1 MASIWRKNVGWLGA
15 IALALVI
22 AGCGGGTPEAEPQ
35 PEPEPQ
41 VADTRDAAAD
51 SAARAAEARRRA
63 EAEEARRREAER
75 DRVVTIVTERVFF
88 DFDKSDLRSDA
99 EPVLQRKVSVL
110 REYPDIT
117 IKIEGNADDRG
128 SAEYN
133 LALGQR
139 RAEAVRRYL
148 ISYGLDASRFTVI
161 SYGEERPLDKAQN
174 EKAWAQNRRD
184 DFVIANYG
192 RLGAGD

>member
-1 MASIWRKNVGWLGA
+1 
-15 IALALVI
+15 
-22 AGCGGGTPEAEPQ
+22 
-35 PEPEPQ
+35 
-41 VADTRDAAAD
+41 
-51 SAARAAEARRRA
+51 
-63 EAEEARRREAER
+63 
-75 DRVVTIVTERVFF
+75 
-88 DFDKSDLRSDA
+88 
-99 EPVLQRKVSVL
+99 VLQRKVSVL

-184 DFVIANYG
+184 DFVITNYG